1 MQPIPIDRGP
11 PVPFPQMTVRS
22 RREVDNRDAINAYA
36 FEHWQTD
43 GKYGINDR
51 RDLNSQVP
59 FYDMAPNMARTDR
72 RNLRDAPRF
81 VVGSGQGGSGRDMSN
96 PYFEKYDLPGDPR
109 NVARELQGAVYET
122 RDDRGAAESQKL
134 LARNFSSRYEFGAA
148 AASEVERRV
157 QAEIAMKPVRDDI
170 TLVYRNTA
178 EASKA
183 DRLPGGVS
191 QYTLRR

>member
-1 MQPIPIDRGP
+1 MQPIPIERGP

-51 RDLNSQVP
+51 RDLNSQVA

-81 VVGSGQGGSGRDMSN
+81 VVGGGQGGGGEIGPTRTLRSMICLETRGMWHESFRARSMRQEMTEERRSLRSSSRGTFRADMSLVRRLRLRLSGG
-96 PYFEKYDLPGDPR
+96 YR
-109 NVARELQGAVYET
+109 R
-122 RDDRGAAESQKL
+122 R
-134 LARNFSSRYEFGAA
+134 SR
-148 AASEVERRV
+148 
-157 QAEIAMKPVRDDI
+157 
-170 TLVYRNTA
+170 
-178 EASKA
+178 
-183 DRLPGGVS
+183 
-191 QYTLRR
+191 